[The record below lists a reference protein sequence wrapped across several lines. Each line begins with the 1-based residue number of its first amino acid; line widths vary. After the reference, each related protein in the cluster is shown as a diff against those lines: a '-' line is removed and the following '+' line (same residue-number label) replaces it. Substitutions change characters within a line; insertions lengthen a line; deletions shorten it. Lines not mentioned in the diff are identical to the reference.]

1 MSSRALFS
9 PSIGV
14 PNNLFERASDLI
26 VNRHLGTVELRVC
39 DTQLFPQD
47 VIETVAAIHCIAKI
61 SDPRKITRSQ
71 YIKSRNDAILGG
83 KEKVET
89 RPLFDEIEKIAEEL
103 SLIDYVSNFFD
114 KKTGAELQCECMRN
128 NGLSTLLTSLW
139 ASMKREKFVEDKSD
153 INLDTNIN
161 IANFHKYLLM
171 YSPILIF
178 NILKKIRQDDAVNTT
193 TLFGKDP
200 TNIKTESLFSQET

>member
-1 MSSRALFS
+1 
-9 PSIGV
+9 
-14 PNNLFERASDLI
+14 
-26 VNRHLGTVELRVC
+26 
-39 DTQLFPQD
+39 
-47 VIETVAAIHCIAKI
+47 
-61 SDPRKITRSQ
+61 
-71 YIKSRNDAILGG
+71 
-83 KEKVET
+83 
-89 RPLFDEIEKIAEEL
+89 
-103 SLIDYVSNFFD
+103 
-114 KKTGAELQCECMRN
+114 
-128 NGLSTLLTSLW
+128 
-139 ASMKREKFVEDKSD
+139 MKREKFVEDKSD